1 MENDYAYEEEEEP
14 TQQATQSTQ
23 QPSQANP
30 VDVDLWGI
38 LQPCNAHNIRM
49 EFSKTSP
56 TIRIGRNPQNAF
68 VLPGGKV
75 SNQHCEIVWN
85 GVNNN
90 DTASVT
96 VVDRSTN
103 GTFINGSKIGKG
115 HQRLLH
121 DGNEIAFGMVI
132 PQGPKSKEDY
142 RYIFRMV
149 AGGNKLEGVYADYE
163 VAHELGKGAFAT
175 VVKALSR
182 TTGEW
187 VAIKMIREKRP
198 QGATS
203 LTTTQTQLNREINIM
218 NNLSHPNICAM
229 KGVYYHQDGSINLVL
244 ELVEGG
250 DLLDYIT
257 SREGLSEDTTRHIA
271 WQLCDALAYVH
282 NLGVT
287 HRDLKPENVL
297 LTNDDPPIV
306 KVADFGLA
314 KVVDSLTMLRTMC
327 GTPSYL
333 APEVVRQENHQG
345 YDNLV
350 DSWSVGV
357 IVYSMLTN
365 TAPFIEDEYQPDIR
379 MRIAERWIHWQ
390 PLEMHSH
397 EARSF
402 IQALLET
409 DPTKRMTMVDS
420 RKHPWFA
427 AYTPVYDLR
436 NQNADSMDQDLS
448 SMPANEETNGAA
460 PILLDVS
467 MKSNG
472 DVDGEVV
479 VNNQMDNL
487 QLDAPTP
494 PPDKNGIP
502 RQSSR
507 LERRSDVLLRAEEEG
522 WELLQPSQEMV
533 SHEEKQREL
542 QENEFVK
549 IDAIEEGPSKKRPF
563 SDLEAVAEVD
573 EAYDEGELM
582 DIASPR
588 KRGRSAEEVEEGAP
602 PAAKGGKGKAP
613 PSHKKVQ
620 QQAPNEI
627 RPTRRSAR
635 VAKPKQM

>member
-1 MENDYAYEEEEEP
+1 MENDYAYDEEEEQ

-30 VDVDLWGI
+30 VDVNLWGI
-38 LQPCNAHNIRM
+38 LQPCNANNSRM

-68 VLPGGKV
+68 VLPGARV
-75 SNQHCEIVWN
+75 SNQHCEIQWD
-85 GVNNN
+85 GVSNN

-103 GTFINGSKIGKG
+103 GTFINGSKIVKG

-121 DGNEIAFGMVI
+121 DGNEIAFGTVI
-132 PQGPKSKEDY
+132 PQGPNSKEDY

-149 AGGNKLEGVYADYE
+149 AGGDKLEGVYADYE

-175 VVKALSR
+175 VVKAMSR
-182 TTGEW
+182 KTGEW
-187 VAIKMIREKRP
+187 VAVKMIREKRP
-198 QGATS
+198 QGSTS
-203 LTTTQTQLNREINIM
+203 VTTTQTQLNREINIM
-218 NNLSHPNICAM
+218 ASLSHPNICAM

-257 SREGLSEDTTRHIA
+257 TRDGLSEDVTRHIA

-282 NLGVT
+282 SQGVT

-297 LTNDDPPIV
+297 MTKDDPPIV

-365 TAPFIEDEYQPDIR
+365 TAPFIEDENQPDIR
-379 MRIAERWIHWQ
+379 TRIAERWIHWQ
-390 PLEMHSH
+390 PLEMHSP

-420 RKHPWFA
+420 RKHPWLA
-427 AYTPVYDLR
+427 AYTPIYDLR
-436 NQNADSMDQDLS
+436 NQNSDSMDQDLS
-448 SMPANEETNGAA
+448 STPANKEINGEA
-460 PILLDVS
+460 PIPPDVS

-472 DVDGEVV
+472 DADGEAVV
-479 VNNQMDNL
+479 SGQMDNL

-494 PPDKNGIP
+494 PPNKNGIP
-502 RQSSR
+502 RQGSR

-533 SHEEKQREL
+533 SHEERQREL
-542 QENEFVK
+542 QKNEFAQ
-549 IDAIEEGPSKKRPF
+549 IDTIEEGSSKKRPF
-563 SDLEAVAEVD
+563 SDLEAVAEV
-573 EAYDEGELM
+573 DEGELM

-588 KRGRSAEEVEEGAP
+588 KRGRSAEEEEEEEEGAP
-602 PAAKGGKGKAP
+602 PLAKSGKEKPP
-613 PSHKKVQ
+613 PSRKKVP
-620 QQAPNEI
+620 QQAPSEML
-627 RPTRRSAR
+627 RPMRRSAR
-635 VAKPKQM
+635 VAKPKQA

>member
-1 MENDYAYEEEEEP
+1 MTMENDYAYDDDEEE

-30 VDVDLWGI
+30 VDVNLWGI
-38 LQPCNAHNIRM
+38 LQPCNANNTRM

-56 TIRIGRNPQNAF
+56 TIYIGRHPQNAF
-68 VLPGGKV
+68 VLPGARV
-75 SNQHCEIVWN
+75 SNQHCQIVWD

-96 VVDRSTN
+96 VLDRSTN

-121 DGNEIAFGMVI
+121 DGNEIAFGTVI
-132 PQGPKSKEDY
+132 PQGPRSNEDY

-149 AGGNKLEGVYADYE
+149 AGGDKLEGVYADYE
-163 VAHELGKGAFAT
+163 MAYELGKGAYAT

-187 VAIKMIREKRP
+187 VAVKMIREKRP
-198 QGATS
+198 QGSTS
-203 LTTTQTQLNREINIM
+203 VTTTQTQLNREINIM
-218 NNLSHPNICAM
+218 SNLSHPNICGM

-257 SREGLSEDTTRHIA
+257 SREGLSEDLTRHIA

-282 NLGVT
+282 SLGVT

-297 LTNDDPPIV
+297 VTKDDPPIV

-365 TAPFIEDEYQPDIR
+365 TTPFIEDENQPDIR
-379 MRIAERWIHWQ
+379 TRIAERWIHWQ
-390 PLEMHSH
+390 PLEMHSR

-409 DPTKRMTMVDS
+409 DPTKRMTMADS
-420 RKHPWFA
+420 LKHPWFA

-436 NQNADSMDQDLS
+436 TQNADSMGRNLS
-448 SMPANEETNGAA
+448 SAPANKETNGEA
-460 PILLDVS
+460 PVPPDVS

-472 DVDGEVV
+472 DADGEAVV
-479 VNNQMDNL
+479 SSQMDNL

-494 PPDKNGIP
+494 PSNKNGIP

-533 SHEEKQREL
+533 SHEQKQREL

-563 SDLEAVAEVD
+563 SDLEAVAEED
-573 EAYDEGELM
+573 EAHDKAELM

-588 KRGRSAEEVEEGAP
+588 KRGRSAEEGALLP
-602 PAAKGGKGKAP
+602 AKGGKEKAP
-613 PSHKKVQ
+613 PSCKKVQ
-620 QQAPNEI
+620 QQAPSES

-635 VAKPKQM
+635 VAKPKQA

>member
-1 MENDYAYEEEEEP
+1 MENDYAYDYDEEQ

-30 VDVDLWGI
+30 VDSNLWGI
-38 LQPCNAHNIRM
+38 LQPCNANNTRID
-49 EFSKTSP
+49 FPKTVPTVHIGRSP
-56 TIRIGRNPQNAF
+56 TSTF
-68 VLPGGKV
+68 VLPGVKV
-75 SNQHCEIVWN
+75 SNHHCDIVWD
-85 GVNNN
+85 GVSNNE
-90 DTASVT
+90 TATVT
-96 VVDRSTN
+96 VVDKSTN
-103 GTFINGSKIGKG
+103 GTFIKGSKIGRG
-115 HQRLLH
+115 RQRLLH
-121 DGNEIAFGMVI
+121 DGNEIAFGMVM
-132 PQGPKSKEDY
+132 PQGPGSKDDF

-149 AGGNKLEGVYADYE
+149 AGGNKLEGVHVDYE
-163 VAHELGKGAFAT
+163 ISHELGKGAFAT
-175 VVKALSR
+175 VVKAMSR

-198 QGATS
+198 QGSTS
-203 LTTTQTQLNREINIM
+203 VTKQTQFNREINIM
-218 NNLSHPNICAM
+218 TALSHPNICEM
-229 KGVYYHQDGSINLVL
+229 KSVYYHQDGSTNLVL

-257 SREGLSEDTTRHIA
+257 SRDGLSEDLARHIT

-282 NLGVT
+282 SLGVT

-297 LTNDDPPIV
+297 LTKHDPPIV

-357 IVYSMLTN
+357 IVYSMLTS
-365 TAPFIEDEYQPDIR
+365 TAPFIEDENQPDIR
-379 MRIAERWIHWQ
+379 TRIAERWIHWE
-390 PLEMHSH
+390 PLKMFSL
-397 EARSF
+397 EARHF

-409 DPTKRMTMVDS
+409 DPTKRMTMHDS
-420 RKHPWFA
+420 HKHPWFA
-427 AYTPVYDLR
+427 AYTPVYDLMYK
-436 NQNADSMDQDLS
+436 NFASMDQDPS
-448 SMPANEETNGAA
+448 STPANNESTSE
-460 PILLDVS
+460 PPMPPDVS
-467 MKSNG
+467 MKSSTDANG
-472 DVDGEVV
+472 EAIVSS
-479 VNNQMDNL
+479 QMDIL

-494 PPDKNGIP
+494 PITKNGIP

-522 WELLQPSQEMV
+522 RELLQPSQEMI

-542 QENEFVK
+542 QESEPVQS
-549 IDAIEEGPSKKRPF
+549 DTLDGRSRKKRPF
-563 SDLEAVAEVD
+563 SELETVD
-573 EAYDEGELM
+573 EVNEVQEEGEPM

-588 KRGRSAEEVEEGAP
+588 KRRSEEGEEEAP
-602 PAAKGGKGKAP
+602 LPAKSEKGKAP
-613 PSHKKVQ
+613 VSRKKAQ
-620 QQAPNEI
+620 QQAPSETP

-635 VAKPKQM
+635 VAKPKQA